1 MTPIDT
7 QHHLNH
13 RQPMSRSLDTKFTR
27 VLELKNPN
35 LVKTFHDLREFVLNI
50 YPDSNELRYHTHALT
65 IVFSLSD
72 KLSDAFCMIPVY
84 SNHLNLGFNKGTLLK
99 DEKKRLTGTGKLI
112 RHIPIQNENDYRN
125 TDVEQLILSAVELA
139 LKEQVIPSK
148 IVGKVISKI
157 K

>member
-1 MTPIDT
+1 
-7 QHHLNH
+7 
-13 RQPMSRSLDTKFTR
+13 MSRSLDPKFTS

-50 YPDSNELRYHTHALT
+50 YPDSNELLYHTHALT

-99 DEKKRLTGTGKLI
+99 DEKKRLTGTGKLM

-125 TDVEQLILSAVELA
+125 TDVEHLIRSAVELA

-148 IVGKVISKI
+148 IVRKVISKV